1 MKRVGNAALLPTLQA
16 APPRGANDLEPDDFE
31 SSRRPHMNT
40 TRKWLIAAACLLLA
54 APVFAQPYT
63 ISADETEVTDSQT
76 GLTWRRCS
84 EG

>member
-1 MKRVGNAALLPTLQA
+1 
-16 APPRGANDLEPDDFE
+16 
-31 SSRRPHMNT
+31 MNT
-40 TRKWLIAAACLLLA
+40 ARKWLIAAACLLLA

-63 ISADETEVTDSQT
+63 ISADGTEVTDSQT